1 MTLNKFKVTAT
12 AMATTT
18 ATATTSV
25 SISAAAAEAEAA
37 TTLPNDIELIYF
49 RIQRLGAYVIN
60 KFQRNY
66 ATLK

>member
-12 AMATTT
+12 AMATT

-37 TTLPNDIELIYF
+37 TTLPNDIELIYI

-66 ATLK
+66 TTLK